1 MPFPRAPLAAR
12 LLGLLLL
19 CLAPM
24 APAAD
29 KPTPPPADK
38 ADTAADTPFPAPLLH
53 NADITYTFVI
63 LHPAPP
69 KGDVVAEARKLL
81 ASKYKE
87 LAGAWKPG
95 APQPEVELQ
104 AVPPEELE
112 PIDEEVLDFFGRK
125 LDAGERKRLTQ
136 ARHATVLAFHVPF
149 ARRNEALLAATRFA
163 HQLASERAGFLWDA
177 ETREYYSPQRWKEQR
192 LDGWNSGA
200 PSLPAHITMHVYGE
214 GERLRV
220 ITLGMAKLGLP
231 DLVVE
236 QVQRSMSNEVGTL
249 VNGMAQL
256 LAEGLELP
264 EDGTLNVDL
273 TRVKDA
279 KVKRQLEA
287 KMSEGAR
294 RSLKL
299 RAIEATRDEGDPDN
313 HLLEIAFPGSGTP
326 HARQLAALDT
336 LFGKQPDSIT
346 PVKAGDP
353 ELAEVA
359 RKARLRLTELK
370 PRVEKG
376 LRPPEELTVKAGFR
390 TDDGSS
396 EHMWFQVTGWEKDHL
411 RGTLA
416 NEPFEVSRLRRGSTV
431 SVPLKD
437 VDDYLYTRPDGTEEG
452 GESSRILMR
461 RQEGR

>member
-1 MPFPRAPLAAR
+1 MP
-12 LLGLLLL
+12 
-19 CLAPM
+19 
-24 APAAD
+24 
-29 KPTPPPADK
+29 
-38 ADTAADTPFPAPLLH
+38 
-53 NADITYTFVI
+53 
-63 LHPAPP
+63 
-69 KGDVVAEARKLL
+69 
-81 ASKYKE
+81 
-87 LAGAWKPG
+87 
-95 APQPEVELQ
+95 
-104 AVPPEELE
+104 
-112 PIDEEVLDFFGRK
+112 
-125 LDAGERKRLTQ
+125 GERKRLMG

-177 ETREYYSPQRWKEQR
+177 ETREYYPPQRWKEER
-192 LDGWNSGA
+192 LDGWSGGA

-214 GERLRV
+214 GESLRV

-236 QVQRSMSNEVGTL
+236 QVPRSMSNEMGTL
-249 VNGMAQL
+249 VNGVAQL

-279 KVKRQLEA
+279 KVKRRLEG
-287 KMSEGAR
+287 MMGEGAR
-294 RSLKL
+294 RKMKL
-299 RAIEATRDEGDPDN
+299 RAIEARRDRGDPEN
-313 HLLEIAFPGSGTP
+313 HLLEIAFPGSGTA

-336 LFGKQPDSIT
+336 LFGKRPDPIT
-346 PVKAGDP
+346 PVEPGDP

-359 RKARLRLTELK
+359 RKARLRLNELK
-370 PRVEKG
+370 PRIEKG
-376 LRPPEELTVKAGFR
+376 LRPPEELLVKAGFR

-396 EHMWFQVTGWEKDHL
+396 EHMWFEVTGWEKDKL

-416 NEPFEVSRLRRGSTV
+416 NEPHDVSGLRLGSTV
-431 SVPLKD
+431 SVPLQD
-437 VDDYLYTRPDGTEEG
+437 VDDFLYKGPDGATEG